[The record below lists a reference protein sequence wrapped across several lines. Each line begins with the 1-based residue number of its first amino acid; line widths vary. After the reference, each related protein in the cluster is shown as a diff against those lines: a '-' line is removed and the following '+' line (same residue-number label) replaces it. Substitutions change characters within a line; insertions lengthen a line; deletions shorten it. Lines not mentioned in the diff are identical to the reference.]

1 MSQFSRLGSRS
12 RRGAI
17 SGTPYLI
24 LALIVLVACWF
35 ICFFV
40 LTNNLHLYSISP
52 PHSEAITP
60 SSSTHHDQRPQQQ
73 EESHSSNAMVR
84 NLSRSGNV
92 IATADVRGNL
102 GPASVVVQQKPGTD
116 WLHDRWQA
124 ASNMHG
130 KNIPGKHLIQ
140 LEFPSNIIIDSITLD
155 WETAY
160 ASDYRI
166 EGSLQPITSSENNE
180 ERNDTDEVWTIF
192 DGTDPTQQSARS
204 ETKSG
209 QSPGVKAKMPL
220 HVVHTIHPISDTAK
234 KPVRYVR
241 LHILKSVTGWG
252 VSLWQFDVF
261 GLLESEAVMK

>member
-1 MSQFSRLGSRS
+1 LV
-12 RRGAI
+12 
-17 SGTPYLI
+17 
-24 LALIVLVACWF
+24 LALFVLVVCWF

-40 LTNNLHLYSISP
+40 VTHNLHFGPSRSS
-52 PHSEAITP
+52 SEAIA
-60 SSSTHHDQRPQQQ
+60 SSSSSSSDRYNQQQ
-73 EESHSSNAMVR
+73 QQRKQEQDHPSKSTTTTVR

-102 GPASVVVQQKPGTD
+102 GPASVVVQAKPGPD

-124 ASNMHG
+124 ASDMHG
-130 KNIPGKHLIQ
+130 KNIPGRHWIQ
-140 LEFPSNIIIDSITLD
+140 LEFPSNIVIESITLD

-166 EGSLQPITSSENNE
+166 EGSLRPISSEDDSNNQKGDDHHTG
-180 ERNDTDEVWTIF
+180 NDLVWTIF
-192 DGTDPTQQSARS
+192 DGTDPNQQSARS

-220 HVVHTIHPISDTAK
+220 HIVHTIHPILDDAK
-234 KPVRYVR
+234 KPVRFLR

-252 VSLWQFDVF
+252 VSLWQFDVYGF
-261 GLLESEAVMK
+261 LESETTIE